1 MEKAFYRTRTLECRL
16 KHTFILKQIQSNI
29 PTSEQ
34 MLLSLTFLKRVLIIC
49 VLDSIIWVLDFCLLD
64 F

>member
-49 VLDSIIWVLDFCLLD
+49 VLDS
-64 F
+64 